1 MDKRIRVMLIDDHG
15 IVRQGLRSIL
25 ELAPDIAIVGEADDP
40 EPALSMLDELA
51 PDIVLLDLS
60 IGRYGPDRG
69 LQACRT
75 ISERY
80 PHMRVIVL
88 TTFWEEHLVLQ
99 ALESG
104 AKGYLLKDVDAKDLL
119 KMIRAVSRGEAAIDS
134 RVTPL
139 ILKNL
144 SQSRRGR
151 ASTLDLTD
159 REKEVTR
166 LLAAG
171 KSNRQ
176 IGIQLSISEST
187 VKYHLRNIM
196 RKLDVGHRTEVVYVA
211 GKLGLL

>member
-1 MDKRIRVMLIDDHG
+1 
-15 IVRQGLRSIL
+15 
-25 ELAPDIAIVGEADDP
+25 
-40 EPALSMLDELA
+40 MLDELA

-60 IGRYGPDRG
+60 IGRYGPERG

-75 ISERY
+75 ISERC
-80 PHMRVIVL
+80 PHIRVIVL

-104 AKGYLLKDVDAKDLL
+104 AKGYLLKDVDARDLL

-139 ILKNL
+139 VLKNL

-151 ASTLDLTD
+151 AATLELTD

-187 VKYHLRNIM
+187 VK
-196 RKLDVGHRTEVVYVA
+196 
-211 GKLGLL
+211 